1 MNIQVDS
8 YGALEHL
15 TGGHE
20 ASDLELKKQRNQA
33 QRLGNSALKE
43 HPQLGNIRSALKI
56 IQPEQLLKVLQHA
69 GSALHGKG
77 GTTTIEQDTPQLAL
91 PRSASTEAS
100 VKGSVNK
107 SESDLSGTAR
117 ATELLGKIMQLCSQS
132 SQLNILSN
140 ISFFNALFHGQGL
153 TYLELSAALEKE
165 ATQWASDFDALKAVQ
180 EQANALQQNVS
191 SAQDALNNAQSHL
204 TGLEAAAAQQ
214 DPLSPQLQ
222 KQIDEAKTAVVAAQ
236 ANVTTATSTHNHYVS
251 ATLNPA
257 IKAES
262 DSKAALAST
271 QQKAQDLVNTLPPQQ
286 FKAIEIK
293 AKQEDPQ
300 AKSLTFLMA
309 LLSQLINQSSS
320 EDLKAAAEL
329 KQKLSEAAAKD
340 AEKQAQEY
348 EDQVRKAEE
357 MQKTMGCVGKAL
369 GWAITAV
376 SFAAAAFTG
385 GASLALAAVGLAL
398 TIGDEINQAVNG
410 FSFMAKAM
418 EPMMDNI
425 VKPMMEFM
433 ANIFAEI
440 LQGFGVDKES
450 AEMIGQIMGAI
461 ASAAVMIAGV
471 MVAGS
476 AMSKVFGS
484 VMQKIGAEVTEE
496 VSKNM
501 AIQVEK
507 EVAKD
512 ITQSVV
518 SGVVKEVAEE
528 VSAQTARKV
537 LQTNMQKLMNSTLG
551 QAFKRIS
558 QGLGRT
564 FGTDEIKMA
573 QASTRM
579 QMASTAASM
588 GNTTIQT
595 VGSVITADM
604 MVEAAKSK
612 AHMINDAVMQNLLND
627 IMSRA
632 IETFTHRME
641 TVNSMIKSMSAVAEN
656 QAQAGKYITR
666 QMSSV
671 AG

>member
-1 MNIQVDS
+1 
-8 YGALEHL
+8 
-15 TGGHE
+15 
-20 ASDLELKKQRNQA
+20 
-33 QRLGNSALKE
+33 
-43 HPQLGNIRSALKI
+43 
-56 IQPEQLLKVLQHA
+56 
-69 GSALHGKG
+69 
-77 GTTTIEQDTPQLAL
+77 
-91 PRSASTEAS
+91 
-100 VKGSVNK
+100 
-107 SESDLSGTAR
+107 
-117 ATELLGKIMQLCSQS
+117 
-132 SQLNILSN
+132 
-140 ISFFNALFHGQGL
+140 
-153 TYLELSAALEKE
+153 
-165 ATQWASDFDALKAVQ
+165 
-180 EQANALQQNVS
+180 
-191 SAQDALNNAQSHL
+191 
-204 TGLEAAAAQQ
+204 
-214 DPLSPQLQ
+214 
-222 KQIDEAKTAVVAAQ
+222 
-236 ANVTTATSTHNHYVS
+236 
-251 ATLNPA
+251 
-257 IKAES
+257 
-262 DSKAALAST
+262 
-271 QQKAQDLVNTLPPQQ
+271 
-286 FKAIEIK
+286 
-293 AKQEDPQ
+293 
-300 AKSLTFLMA
+300 
-309 LLSQLINQSSS
+309 
-320 EDLKAAAEL
+320 
-329 KQKLSEAAAKD
+329 
-340 AEKQAQEY
+340 
-348 EDQVRKAEE
+348 

-398 TIGDEINQAVNG
+398 AIGDEINQAVNG

-496 VSKNM
+496 VSKNV
-501 AIQVEK
+501 AVQVEK

-551 QAFKRIS
+551 QAFKRVS

-573 QASTRM
+573 QASTRI
-579 QMASTAASM
+579 QMVSTAASM

-612 AHMINDAVMQNLLND
+612 AHMMNDAVMQDLLND

-632 IETFTHRME
+632 VETFTHRME

>member
-1 MNIQVDS
+1 
-8 YGALEHL
+8 
-15 TGGHE
+15 
-20 ASDLELKKQRNQA
+20 
-33 QRLGNSALKE
+33 
-43 HPQLGNIRSALKI
+43 
-56 IQPEQLLKVLQHA
+56 
-69 GSALHGKG
+69 
-77 GTTTIEQDTPQLAL
+77 
-91 PRSASTEAS
+91 
-100 VKGSVNK
+100 
-107 SESDLSGTAR
+107 
-117 ATELLGKIMQLCSQS
+117 
-132 SQLNILSN
+132 
-140 ISFFNALFHGQGL
+140 
-153 TYLELSAALEKE
+153 
-165 ATQWASDFDALKAVQ
+165 
-180 EQANALQQNVS
+180 
-191 SAQDALNNAQSHL
+191 
-204 TGLEAAAAQQ
+204 
-214 DPLSPQLQ
+214 
-222 KQIDEAKTAVVAAQ
+222 
-236 ANVTTATSTHNHYVS
+236 
-251 ATLNPA
+251 
-257 IKAES
+257 
-262 DSKAALAST
+262 
-271 QQKAQDLVNTLPPQQ
+271 
-286 FKAIEIK
+286 
-293 AKQEDPQ
+293 
-300 AKSLTFLMA
+300 
-309 LLSQLINQSSS
+309 
-320 EDLKAAAEL
+320 
-329 KQKLSEAAAKD
+329 
-340 AEKQAQEY
+340 
-348 EDQVRKAEE
+348 
-357 MQKTMGCVGKAL
+357 
-369 GWAITAV
+369 
-376 SFAAAAFTG
+376 
-385 GASLALAAVGLAL
+385 
-398 TIGDEINQAVNG
+398 
-410 FSFMAKAM
+410 
-418 EPMMDNI
+418 
-425 VKPMMEFM
+425 
-433 ANIFAEI
+433 
-440 LQGFGVDKES
+440 
-450 AEMIGQIMGAI
+450 MGAI

-501 AIQVEK
+501 AIQVQK

-612 AHMINDAVMQNLLND
+612 AHMMNDAVMQNLLND